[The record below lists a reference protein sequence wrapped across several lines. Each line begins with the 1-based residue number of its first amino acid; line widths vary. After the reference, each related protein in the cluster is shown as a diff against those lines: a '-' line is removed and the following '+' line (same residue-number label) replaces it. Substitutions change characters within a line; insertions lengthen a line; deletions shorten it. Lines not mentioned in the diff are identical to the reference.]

1 MTFIIVQVSERT
13 TIIQVY
19 DNLVSLVILI
29 LISSTRRML
38 IVKLRIYIKI
48 IYINIEFNN
57 IYDERIIVVFIT
69 ASTLFGANFD
79 TFVISRCVYTG
90 RCLMMDV

>member
-1 MTFIIVQVSERT
+1 MMTFIIVQVSERT
-13 TIIQVY
+13 TIQVY
-19 DNLVSLVILI
+19 DSLVSLVILI

-69 ASTLFGANFD
+69 ASPLFGANFD

>member
-13 TIIQVY
+13 TIQVY
-19 DNLVSLVILI
+19 DSLASLVI

-38 IVKLRIYIKI
+38 IVNLRIYIKI

-57 IYDERIIVVFIT
+57 IYDERIIVVFIA
-69 ASTLFGANFD
+69 ASPLFGANFD

>member
-13 TIIQVY
+13 TIQVY
-19 DNLVSLVILI
+19 DSLASLVI

-38 IVKLRIYIKI
+38 IVNLRIYIKI

-69 ASTLFGANFD
+69 ASPLFGANFD